1 MNSLSFC
8 LRPGFRKHKKVA
20 ISSTGWLNETNK
32 HLPILL
38 NAEQLVVP
46 KHHTH
51 GEECAGFVQWGILE
65 TDDSKVRLRGLAQDL
80 GKPLAFIEDG
90 FIRSLGIGLSREPGR
105 SIVMDDLGFYYD
117 ASKPSRS
124 ETILNSDEVFG
135 WLKMRRA
142 RRAISIIVKN
152 KVSKYND
159 APDVLPA
166 SIAGPKTNRRILI
179 IDQRLGDASISGALA
194 GQKDFAAMLK
204 HAFDQEGADVIVKI
218 HPDAMT
224 PGKLSAVS
232 SNLGPYVQD
241 TRLKIIE
248 EKVNPYTLLDAVD
261 EVYTVSSGMGFEAVM
276 AGKPVTCFG
285 VPYYAGWGITK
296 DMMPAPRRNKKRSV
310 EEVFHV
316 VWVMLS
322 RYADPKTGRLCSVE
336 HAAVSMAEERKAN
349 GLTR

>member
-1 MNSLSFC
+1 MSSIKFC

-20 ISSTGWLNETNK
+20 ISSAGWLNETNK
-32 HLPILL
+32 YLPILL
-38 NAEQLVVP
+38 NTDQLIVP
-46 KHHTH
+46 KHYTH
-51 GEECAGFVQWGILE
+51 AEECAGFVQWGILE
-65 TDDSKVRLRGLAQDL
+65 TDNSKARLREFAQEL
-80 GKPLAFIEDG
+80 KKPLAFIEDG
-90 FIRSLGIGLSREPGR
+90 FIRSLGIGLSKEPGR
-105 SIVMDDLGFYYD
+105 SIIMDDLGFYYD

-124 ETILNSDEVFG
+124 ETILNSGQKFG
-135 WLKMRRA
+135 WLAARRA
-142 RRAISIIVKN
+142 RRAISLIVKN
-152 KVSKYND
+152 RVSKYND

-166 SIAGPKTNRRILI
+166 SMAGPKASRRILI

-194 GQKDFAAMLK
+194 GQDDFALMLK
-204 HAFDQEGADVIVKI
+204 YAFEQEGAEVIVKI

-232 SNLGPYVQD
+232 SHLGPYVRNP
-241 TRLKIIE
+241 RLKIIE
-248 EKVNPYTLLDAVD
+248 EKVNPYTLFDAVD
-261 EVYTVSSGMGFEAVM
+261 EVYTVSSGMGFEAAM

-296 DMMPAPRRNKKRSV
+296 DMMAAPRRNKKRSV

-322 RYADPKTGRLCSVE
+322 RYADPKTKRLCSVE
-336 HAAVSMAEERKAN
+336 RAAIAIADERKAA